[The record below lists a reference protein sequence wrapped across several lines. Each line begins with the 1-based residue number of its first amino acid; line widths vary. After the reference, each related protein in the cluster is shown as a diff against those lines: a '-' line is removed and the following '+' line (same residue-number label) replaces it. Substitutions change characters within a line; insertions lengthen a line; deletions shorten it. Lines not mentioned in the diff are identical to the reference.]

1 MMRIRHHT
9 LPDYL
14 FWFGCVILAALFQ
27 TNWPELLK
35 LQDVSPDIVLVLVVY
50 FAIAFGE
57 ERAMLTAL
65 VGGLYLD
72 VAVNT
77 TLGHHVFCYVL
88 IGYFCGRLSMRLI
101 TEHEAIKAGLVLLAS
116 FSQGVLFI
124 AIQYVQQPHRG
135 MLYPVLTNATPI
147 AFYSA
152 VVTPI
157 VFLAVERIFHRREA
171 ITGGRL

>member
-1 MMRIRHHT
+1 MIRIRRHT

-14 FWFGCVILAALFQ
+14 FWFACVILAALLQ
-27 TNWPELLK
+27 TNWPEFLK

-57 ERAMLTAL
+57 ERAMITAL

-77 TLGHHVFCYVL
+77 TLGHHVLCYVL
-88 IGYFCGRLSMRLI
+88 IGYFCGRLSTRLI

-116 FSQGVLFI
+116 FLQGVLFL
-124 AIQYVQQPHRG
+124 AIQYVQEPQGG
-135 MLYPVLTNATPI
+135 MLYPILSTAVPA

-157 VFLAVERIFHRREA
+157 VFVAVERIFHRREA
-171 ITGGRL
+171 ITGGML

>member
-1 MMRIRHHT
+1 MIRIRRHT

-14 FWFGCVILAALFQ
+14 FWFGCVIFAAPLQ
-27 TNWPELLK
+27 TNWPEFMK
-35 LQDVSPDIVLVLVVY
+35 LQEVSPDIVLVLVVY

-57 ERAMLTAL
+57 ERAMITAL

-77 TLGHHVFCYVL
+77 TLGHHVLCYVL
-88 IGYFCGRLSMRLI
+88 VGYTFGRVSTRLI

-116 FSQGVLFI
+116 FVQGVLFLAI
-124 AIQYVQQPHRG
+124 AYVQEPQGG
-135 MLYPVLTNATPI
+135 MLYPVLSNAVPT

-157 VFLAVERIFHRREA
+157 VFIAVERIFHRREA
-171 ITGGRL
+171 ITGGLL

>member
-9 LPDYL
+9 LPDYM
-14 FWFGCVILAALFQ
+14 FWFASIIVAALLQ

-35 LQDVSPDIVLVLVVY
+35 LQEVSPDIVLVLVVY
-50 FAIAFGE
+50 FAIAYGE
-57 ERAMLTAL
+57 ERAMMTAL
-65 VGGLYLD
+65 IGGVYLD

-88 IGYFCGRLSMRLI
+88 IGFFCGRLSTRLI

-116 FSQGVLFI
+116 FSHGVLFI

-135 MLYPVLTNATPI
+135 MLFPILSIGAPV

-152 VVTPI
+152 IITPL

-171 ITGGRL
+171 ITGGIM